1 MAVAKVSVE
10 EFLELK
16 KAEAIAARQPRPR
29 KGTSDLEVLLDKI
42 AKHARTEPE
51 PVEAVIA
58 RHANQARVFRTLLP
72 DDCETEL
79 VEEEQAKAMWREAG
93 WRTIVFCGTPLV
105 MFEQALAKG
114 SK

>member
-16 KAEAIAARQPRPR
+16 KTEAIAAREPRPST
-29 KGTSDLEVLLDKI
+29 GTSDLEVLLDKI
-42 AKHARTEPE
+42 AKHAKTEPE

-58 RHANQARVFRTLLP
+58 RHAEMVAAFRGLLA
-72 DDCETEL
+72 EGVTEL
-79 VEEEQAKAMWREAG
+79 DEEQADAHWREAG
-93 WRTIVFCGTPLV
+93 WRTIVYCGTPLV
-105 MFEQALAKG
+105 MLEQALAKG